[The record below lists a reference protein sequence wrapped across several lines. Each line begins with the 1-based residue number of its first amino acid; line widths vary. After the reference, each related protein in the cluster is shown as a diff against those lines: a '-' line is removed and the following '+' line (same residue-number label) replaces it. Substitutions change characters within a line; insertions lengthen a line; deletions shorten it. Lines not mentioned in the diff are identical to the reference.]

1 MPVSQKEGKTARR
14 TWVWRAVLVC
24 WCLFMWSRS
33 LKAGDASLGD
43 SSFVVRLVRPLFE
56 AVGVTDADLMQF
68 VVRKLAHFTEYLVMG
83 LVCRQAFPV
92 GRGPRGR
99 RAAFAARALTVVLV
113 PSADECIQLF
123 VPGRSGMARDVLID
137 MAGAVSGLALSGW
150 TSRLRSRRARRS

>member
-1 MPVSQKEGKTARR
+1 MTAPPKDGTTARR

-43 SSFVVRLVRPLFE
+43 SSLVVGLARPIFE

-83 LVCRQAFPV
+83 LLCRQAFPV
-92 GRGPRGR
+92 GEGPRGR
-99 RAAFAARALTVVLV
+99 GAAYAARALTVALV

-123 VPGRSGMARDVLID
+123 VPGRSGMVRDVLID
-137 MAGAVSGLALSGW
+137 MAGAISGLALSGW